1 MATVSGPTIAR
12 CLMVTKQA
20 EGEQTTR
27 EFRTFEPGALKQGS
41 VRIRVQYSS
50 LNYKDALCASGH
62 PGVARSLP
70 IIPGIDAAGTVV
82 ESRAEAFKASD
93 RVMVFHARFGTEVNG
108 AWSEWI
114 DVPAD
119 WVYAIPESMSARQ
132 AMILGT
138 AGFTAAHS
146 VDQLQKHEVTPDK
159 GEIVVTGATGGVGVC
174 AVKLLS
180 RLGFS
185 VVAVTGK
192 QDKTEW
198 LKMLGASLVV
208 GREALNDT
216 SDRPLLKGRWA
227 GAIDTVG
234 GNTLATILRSTQPTG
249 CVTACGLTSGVELN
263 VTVYPF
269 ILRGVTLQGIDSAGV
284 TPDYRQSIW
293 QRLATD
299 YSIAGLDD
307 IADEVDLAG
316 LEPKITQILAGQIA
330 GRVIVKIADE

>member
-1 MATVSGPTIAR
+1 MTAVSGPTIAR
-12 CLMVTKQA
+12 CLMVTNQA
-20 EGEQTTR
+20 RAEQTTR
-27 EFRTFEPGALKQGS
+27 EFRRLEQGS

-70 IIPGIDAAGTVV
+70 IIPGIDAAGIVV
-82 ESRAEAFKASD
+82 ESHAAAFQAGD
-93 RVMVFHARFGTEVNG
+93 QVLVFHARFGTEVNG
-108 AWSEWI
+108 AWCELI

-119 WVYAIPESMSARQ
+119 WVYMIPESLSARQ

-146 VDQLQKHEVTPDK
+146 VDQLQQHQVTPDK
-159 GEIVVTGATGGVGVC
+159 GEVVVTGATGGVGVC

-180 RLGFS
+180 QLGYN

-198 LKMLGASLVV
+198 LRSLGASLIL
-208 GREALNDT
+208 GREAVNDA

-234 GNTLATILRSTQPTG
+234 GDILATILRSTQPSG
-249 CVTACGLTSGVELN
+249 CVTACGLTAGIELN
-263 VTVYPF
+263 LTVYPF

-284 TPDYRQSIW
+284 TRDYRQSLW
-293 QRLATD
+293 QRLAND
-299 YSIAGLDD
+299 FSIDGLED
-307 IADEVDLAG
+307 IATEVDLAG
-316 LEPKITQILAGQIA
+316 LQPKIDQILGGQIA